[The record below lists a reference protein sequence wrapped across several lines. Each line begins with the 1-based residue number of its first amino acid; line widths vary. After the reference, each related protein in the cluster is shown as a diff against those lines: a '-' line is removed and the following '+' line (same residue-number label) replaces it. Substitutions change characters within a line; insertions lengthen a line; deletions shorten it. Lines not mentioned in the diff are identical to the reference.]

1 MRRCPRDG
9 EIIMNAAMVLRSLG
23 IVIVITAAS
32 RMATAQPLPGAPAL
46 TWRASSDPVVA
57 KADSL
62 VTATDTVR
70 AIDVLETA
78 LRPRSTNAAVWH
90 RYGILRWQRVARVRN
105 GGYVNDAYSIAS
117 LRMADSALRLATQ
130 FAPDSAEYWMTL
142 AQFNLQSGIGSMR
155 FAAEGQMARAR
166 EAADRTQDSLL
177 MAATS
182 DALGMATWR
191 RFESTRNRAL
201 VGAGQRVQFQTDGR
215 WQRAHAKDYLDT
227 FSKKIQP
234 PTGTVDYLAASA
246 HFLDALRAAPNTLA
260 YARHVYMANAVGGQ
274 WEALLA
280 LATRRAT
287 ASAFDAD
294 ARLARGLA
302 LQRLRRTRE
311 ARLAFDS
318 AVAMMDERESAMLF
332 RTDRILP
339 TGPNVLTGQRGM
351 DQRTFAALPAG
362 QRATMS
368 AIFWALNDPVMTTPE
383 NEAQLEFMARVVQAD
398 WQWSDALQGVCGA
411 DTDRGDIFVR
421 YGPPD
426 EEMTLPGSASVQQD
440 ASKSGELPEDYWA
453 GGAPGS
459 PSGGGPTGGM
469 TSTSQEVGST
479 LAWVYRSGE
488 VFFFEIA
495 PGFGRA
501 RTPLTDQKYVSEIGS
516 VKPAAWAN
524 LQVPTR
530 ADTLALR
537 TTRFR
542 ASGDSTD
549 VVVVTRLPLRSL
561 VADTSEAVDSA
572 TINGALR
579 VDLAVI
585 DGAARAVAR
594 DSVRT
599 TLSKATLGEGGVR
612 TWTTRVAK
620 GAVFIRIDA
629 LGTDAHSDARRAASA
644 TTGIDATPANGFALS
659 DLLLVVANS
668 ATPPATAQRWRDLAL
683 TPSTGDYR
691 AGETIGVVWETYDL
705 GADAEGNR
713 YRVDV
718 TVERLKRSG
727 AAGLALRVL
736 DGLGTLIKQERAS
749 GDRLAIAFDRRV
761 AAKAIQAEYFALQWL
776 GDARGEFQLR
786 LAVTDLLTNRVSAR
800 DTRFRIR

>member
-1 MRRCPRDG
+1 MLVR
-9 EIIMNAAMVLRSLG
+9 ALG
-23 IVIVITAAS
+23 VALALAGTSRFAS
-32 RMATAQPLPGAPAL
+32 AQPLPGAPAL
-46 TWRASSDPVVA
+46 TWRASADPVVA
-57 KADSL
+57 RADSL
-62 VTATDTVR
+62 TTIGDTAQAVR
-70 AIDVLETA
+70 VLEA
-78 LRPRSTNAAVWH
+78 VLLPRSTNAAAWH
-90 RYGILRWQRVARVRN
+90 RYGILRWQRVARLRN
-105 GGYVNDAYSIAS
+105 GGYVNDANTITS
-117 LRMADSALRLATQ
+117 LRVADSALRLATQ

-142 AQFNLQSGIGSMR
+142 ARFNLQSGVGSMR

-166 EAADRTQDSLL
+166 EAAEKARDSSL

-215 WQRAHAKDYLDT
+215 WQRAHAKDFLDT
-227 FSKKIQP
+227 FSKRIQP
-234 PTGTVDYLAASA
+234 PTGTVDYLAANT

-280 LATRRAT
+280 LANKRAT

-318 AVAMMDERESAMLF
+318 AVAMMDESESATLF

-339 TGPNVLTGQRGM
+339 TGANVLTGQRGM
-351 DQRTFAALPAG
+351 DQRAFAALPAG

-368 AIFWALNDPVMTTPE
+368 ALFWALNDPVSATPE
-383 NEAQLEFMARVVQAD
+383 NEAQLEFMARVVQAE
-398 WQWSDALQGVCGA
+398 WQWSDALQGVRGV

-426 EEMTLPGSASVQQD
+426 EEITLPGSASVQQQVFNT
-440 ASKSGELPEDYWA
+440 EPY
-453 GGAPGS
+453 
-459 PSGGGPTGGM
+459 SGGTVAAGGM

-495 PGFGRA
+495 PGFGTA
-501 RTPLTDQKYVSEIGS
+501 RTPLTDQKYVSEVGS
-516 VKPAAWAN
+516 VKPAAWEN
-524 LQVPTR
+524 LSAPRRV
-530 ADTLALR
+530 DTLPLR
-537 TTRFR
+537 TARFR
-542 ASGDSTD
+542 APGDSAD
-549 VVVVTRLPLRSL
+549 VVIVTRLPLRSL
-561 VADTSEAVDSA
+561 VADTGVALDSA
-572 TINGALR
+572 TVDGALR

-585 DGAARAVAR
+585 DGAARTVAH

-599 TLSKATLGEGGVR
+599 PLSKAAFGEGGVR
-612 TWTTRVAK
+612 TWTKRVGK
-620 GAVFIRIDA
+620 GAAFIRVDA
-629 LGTDAHSDARRAASA
+629 VRTDAHSDTQRAANA
-644 TTGIDATPANGFALS
+644 TTGIDVTSANGFALS

-668 ATPPATAQRWRDLAL
+668 VIPPAAAQRWRDLGL
-683 TPSTGDYR
+683 MPSTGEYR
-691 AGETIGVVWETYDL
+691 VGEKVGVVWETYEL
-705 GADAEGNR
+705 GVGAEGNR

-718 TVERLKRSG
+718 TVERLKRTG

-736 DGLGTLIKQERAS
+736 DGLGTLIRQERGPS
-749 GDRLAIAFDRRV
+749 DRLVVTFDRNV
-761 AAKAIQAEYFALQWL
+761 AAQAIQTDYFALDWL

-786 LAVTDLLTNRVSAR
+786 LAVTDLHTNRVSSR